1 MEGWR
6 PCTWSTEL
14 PGLLRVMRRHRREL
28 SAAARGPC
36 LEARAGSQP
45 SPGGFVTDRLLSTRP
60 CLACPSMGTQ
70 AQSRAAVTAWEGG
83 GLSRCLHTGSLRVL
97 HFPCETQR
105 PSVLLKAE
113 PLQGLGA
120 GGPGSS
126 TPFLVCSGCYNNTT
140 GGVLINKKHL
150 LLMVLEAGCPRSRCT
165 PSWVLVRGSLPG
177 S

>member
-97 HFPCETQR
+97 HFHVR
-105 PSVLLKAE
+105 PRGRQCSSKLNPSKGLE
-113 PLQGLGA
+113 QEGLGA
-120 GGPGSS
+120 APLS
-126 TPFLVCSGCYNNTT
+126 
-140 GGVLINKKHL
+140 
-150 LLMVLEAGCPRSRCT
+150 
-165 PSWVLVRGSLPG
+165 
-177 S
+177 